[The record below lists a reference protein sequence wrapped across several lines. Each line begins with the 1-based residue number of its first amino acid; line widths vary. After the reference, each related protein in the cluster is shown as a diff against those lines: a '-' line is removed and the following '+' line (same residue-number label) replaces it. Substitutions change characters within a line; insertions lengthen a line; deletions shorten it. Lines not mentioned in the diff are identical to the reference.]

1 MFCPTLRVTFLRGP
15 SALCVDN
22 SVKDCVSADADS
34 NIYGLNHPQPYGA
47 ERFTQSQHIF
57 AICSKL
63 FYVAKD
69 FGPKQM

>member
-1 MFCPTLRVTFLRGP
+1 MFRPTLRATFLRGP
-15 SALCVDN
+15 LALCVNN
-22 SVKDCVSADADS
+22 SVKECVSADAGS
-34 NIYGLNHPQPYGA
+34 NIYGLNPTQPYGA